1 MLLAV
6 RDFYLRTGKRIGIK
20 PAGGIRQAKEALHYL
35 VMVKEI
41 LGDDWLD
48 PTLFRFG
55 ASALLVD
62 VTLQIARMIDG
73 GYQNPDSFSLP

>member
-6 RDFYLRTGKRIGIK
+6 RDVYLDTGKRIGIK

-35 VMVKEI
+35 AMVKEI
-41 LGDDWLD
+41 LGDDWLHPD
-48 PTLFRFG
+48 LFRFG

-62 VTLQIARMIDG
+62 VTLQIAKSIDG